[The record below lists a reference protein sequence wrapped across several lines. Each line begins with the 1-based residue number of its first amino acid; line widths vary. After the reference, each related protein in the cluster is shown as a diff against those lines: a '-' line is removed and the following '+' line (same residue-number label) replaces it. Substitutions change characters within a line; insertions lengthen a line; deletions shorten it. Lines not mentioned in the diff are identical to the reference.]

1 MGSARPSGCSLI
13 TTEHVLWFFSKHWE
27 GQASMH
33 WIQVIDVED
42 NVVVINPQ
50 RITHMKRIL
59 PSTGHPGYTVVY
71 FGYAQG
77 DRAASLRVKNDV
89 EQIMQLSR

>member
-1 MGSARPSGCSLI
+1 M
-13 TTEHVLWFFSKHWE
+13 
-27 GQASMH
+27 Q

-50 RITHMKRIL
+50 RITHMKRIH

-71 FGYAQG
+71 FGHAQG